1 MRIPFLKLIIEA
13 LNVIRTM
20 ILSHWL
26 AFFIK
31 VDFLKAGS
39 TFVAE
44 IDRERNSK
52 TPPQQRDFHYF
63 HEAQNL

>member
-1 MRIPFLKLIIEA
+1 MDDDPF
-13 LNVIRTM
+13 
-20 ILSHWL
+20 SL
-26 AFFIK
+26 AYLFIK
-31 VDFLKAGS
+31 VDFLEAGS

-44 IDRERNSK
+44 IDCERNPK

>member
-1 MRIPFLKLIIEA
+1 
-13 LNVIRTM
+13 M

-26 AFFIK
+26 TFFIK
-31 VDFLKAGS
+31 VDFLKVGS

-44 IDRERNSK
+44 IDRERNPK
-52 TPPQQRDFHYF
+52 KPPQQRDFHYF